1 LARGNKAALKI
12 LISSHSFLPTVG
24 GIENVSIM
32 LADQFVRAGHKV
44 KLITQTVGAED
55 SSFPYLV
62 IRRPHSRT
70 LLNLLRWCDVYFHN
84 NISLRT
90 AWPLLVVHRP
100 WVVAHHTW
108 IPPASARGLAGRL
121 KHYVFAQSTNI
132 SISAS
137 IAANLPTPSFVIGN
151 PYDSLVFRELP
162 DVPKDRDVVFCG
174 RLVADKGADVLL
186 KALGI
191 LKRSGL
197 YPNLSVIGAG
207 PEEIKLHSMT
217 RALGLQDQ
225 ITFEGKKN
233 GHELAQRLNA
243 HRIMV
248 VPSIWREPFGIVALE
263 GIASGCVVVGSAD
276 GGLKEA
282 IGPCGGTFPNGDAEA
297 LAARLEGLLR
307 SPELC
312 AGYRASAA
320 AHLSAYTKTAVAEK
334 YLHIFAA
341 AAAQQP
347 GARVSAKGASETEVV
362 YDLKH

>member
-1 LARGNKAALKI
+1 MDRKSGAVLKI
-12 LISSHSFLPTVG
+12 LISSHAFLPNIG
-24 GIENVSIM
+24 GIENVSVM
-32 LADQFVRAGHKV
+32 LAEQFVQAGHKV
-44 KLITQTVGAED
+44 KLITQSVGAD
-55 SSFPYLV
+55 DLSLPYPV
-62 IRRPHSRT
+62 IRRPQSRT

-90 AWPLLVVHRP
+90 AWPLLFVQRP
-100 WVVAHHTW
+100 WIVTHQTW
-108 IPPASARGLAGRL
+108 VPSASARGLAGRL
-121 KHYVFAQSTNI
+121 KRYVFAQSINI
-132 SISAS
+132 SISTA
-137 IAANLPTPSFVIGN
+137 IAAELPTPSVVIGN

-162 DVPKDRDVVFCG
+162 DVPKDRDLVFCG
-174 RLVADKGADVLL
+174 RLVADKGADILL

-191 LKRSGL
+191 LERIGL
-197 YPNLSVIGAG
+197 YPKLSIIGAG
-207 PEEIKLHSMT
+207 PEESNLRSMT
-217 RALGLQDQ
+217 RALGLQGQ
-225 ITFEGKKN
+225 ITFEGKKS

-263 GIASGCVVVGSAD
+263 GLASGCVVVGSAD

-282 IGPCGGTFPNGDAEA
+282 IGPCGVTYPNGDAEA
-297 LAARLEGLLR
+297 LAALIEGLLR

-312 AGYRASAA
+312 AGYRANAA

-341 AAAQQP
+341 AAPQQAR
-347 GARVSAKGASETEVV
+347 ARVSAKGASETEVV

>member
-1 LARGNKAALKI
+1 LKI
-12 LISSHSFLPTVG
+12 LISSHAFLPTVG

-32 LADQFVRAGHKV
+32 LADEFVRAGHKV

-55 SSFPYLV
+55 SSLPYPV
-62 IRRPHSRT
+62 IRRPRSRI
-70 LLNLLRWCDVYFHN
+70 LLNLLHWCDVYFHN

-90 AWPLLVVHRP
+90 AWPLLFVHRP
-100 WVVAHHTW
+100 LVVTHQTW
-108 IPPASARGLAGRL
+108 IPPAGARGLAGRL

-132 SISAS
+132 SISTA
-137 IAANLPTPSFVIGN
+137 IAADLPAPSVVIGN

-174 RLVADKGADVLL
+174 RLVADKGADILL

-191 LKRSGL
+191 LERIGL
-197 YPNLSVIGAG
+197 YPELSIIGAG
-207 PEEIKLHSMT
+207 PEENNLRSMT
-217 RALGLQDQ
+217 RALRLQGQ
-225 ITFEGKKN
+225 ITFEGKKS

-248 VPSIWREPFGIVALE
+248 VPTIWREPIGIVALE

-282 IGPCGGTFPNGDAEA
+282 IGPCGVSFPNGDAEA
-297 LAARLEGLLR
+297 LAALLEGLIR

-312 AGYRASAA
+312 ADYRANAA
-320 AHLSAYTKTAVAEK
+320 AHLSGYTKTVVAEK

-341 AAAQQP
+341 VAPRQAR
-347 GARVSAKGASETEVV
+347 ARVSAKGASETEVA

>member
-1 LARGNKAALKI
+1 
-12 LISSHSFLPTVG
+12 
-24 GIENVSIM
+24 
-32 LADQFVRAGHKV
+32 
-44 KLITQTVGAED
+44 
-55 SSFPYLV
+55 
-62 IRRPHSRT
+62 
-70 LLNLLRWCDVYFHN
+70 VYFHN

-90 AWPLLVVHRP
+90 AWPLLFVHRP
-100 WVVAHHTW
+100 WVVAHQTW

-132 SISAS
+132 SISTA
-137 IAANLPTPSFVIGN
+137 IAADLPTPSVVIGN

-174 RLVADKGADVLL
+174 RLVADKGADILL

-191 LKRSGL
+191 LRRSGL
-197 YPNLSVIGAG
+197 YPKLSVIGAG
-207 PEEIKLHSMT
+207 PEETKLRSMT

-225 ITFEGKKN
+225 VTFEGKKS
-233 GHELAQRLNA
+233 GPELAQRLNA
-243 HRIMV
+243 HRFMV

-282 IGPCGGTFPNGDAEA
+282 IGPCGVTFPNGDAEA
-297 LAARLEGLLR
+297 LAARLEGLFR

-312 AGYRASAA
+312 AGYRTNAA
-320 AHLSAYTKTAVAEK
+320 AHLGGYTKRGVAEK
-334 YLHIFAA
+334 YLRIFAVA
-341 AAAQQP
+341 ISRHP
-347 GARVSAKGASETEVV
+347 RVRVSAKGASETEAV